1 MSDVSI
7 RLKRLF
13 NNGRCLDI
21 AIDHGFFGEVTFLAG
36 IEDMKVAVD
45 TLVAA
50 APDAIQLT
58 IGQAKLLQN
67 NPYPNKPALVLRT
80 DVANVYGKVIPD
92 HLFSILLGDPV
103 LQAVRLDAAIVV
115 VNLFDLPGRP
125 ELKDACI
132 RNIMTL
138 KAQCEHYGMPLMV
151 EPLVMKDASAGGY
164 TSDGDLDKILSL
176 VRQAVELGADVIK
189 ADPTDNAADYHHV
202 VKVCGAIPV
211 LVRGGGRVS
220 DEELLSRTAE
230 VLKQGAAGIVYGRNI
245 IAHPK
250 PAKITKAL
258 MSMLHDKTSVSEALK
273 IISA

>member
-21 AIDHGFFGEVTFLAG
+21 AIDHGFFGEVSFLTG
-36 IEDMKVAVD
+36 IEDMKSAVD
-45 TLVAA
+45 TLVTA

-58 IGQAKLLQN
+58 IGQAKLLQD
-67 NPYPNKPALVLRT
+67 NPNRNKPALVLRT

-115 VNLFDLPGRP
+115 VNLLDLPGRP

-164 TSDGDLDKILSL
+164 TSDGELEKILPL

-258 MSMLHDKTSVSEALK
+258 MSMLHNQTSVSEALQ

>member
-21 AIDHGFFGEVTFLAG
+21 AIDHGFFGEVSFLTG
-36 IEDMKVAVD
+36 IEDMKNAVD
-45 TLVAA
+45 TLITA

-58 IGQAKLLQN
+58 IGQAKLLQD
-67 NPYPNKPALVLRT
+67 NPNRNKPTLVLRT

-115 VNLFDLPGRP
+115 VNLLDLPGRP

-164 TSDGDLDKILSL
+164 TSDGELEKILAL

-202 VKVCGAIPV
+202 VKVCGDIPV

>member
-21 AIDHGFFGEVTFLAG
+21 AIDHGFFGEVSFLTG
-36 IEDMKVAVD
+36 IEDMKNAVD
-45 TLVAA
+45 TLITA

-58 IGQAKLLQN
+58 IGQAKLLQD
-67 NPYPNKPALVLRT
+67 NPNRSKPALVLRT

-115 VNLFDLPGRP
+115 VNLLDLPGRP

-164 TSDGDLDKILSL
+164 TSDGELEKILPL

-189 ADPTDNAADYHHV
+189 ADPTDNAADYHQV
-202 VKVCGAIPV
+202 VKVCGDTPV

-220 DEELLSRTAE
+220 DEELLNRTAE

>member
-21 AIDHGFFGEVTFLAG
+21 AIDHGFFGEVSFLTG
-36 IEDMKVAVD
+36 IEDMKNAVD
-45 TLVAA
+45 TLITA

-58 IGQAKLLQN
+58 IGQAKLLQD
-67 NPYPNKPALVLRT
+67 NPNRNKPALVLRT

-115 VNLFDLPGRP
+115 VNLLDLPGRP

-164 TSDGDLDKILSL
+164 TSDGELEKILPL

-189 ADPTDNAADYHHV
+189 ADPTDNAADYYHV
-202 VKVCGAIPV
+202 VKVCGDIPV